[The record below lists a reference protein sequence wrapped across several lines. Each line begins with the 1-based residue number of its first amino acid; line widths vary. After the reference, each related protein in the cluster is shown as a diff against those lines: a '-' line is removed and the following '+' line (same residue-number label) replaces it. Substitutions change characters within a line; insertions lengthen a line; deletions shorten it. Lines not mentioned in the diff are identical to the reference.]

1 MNRNKFLLATS
12 ALAISFFAADA
23 LADGVTSCGD
33 ISQIRYMLQKYA
45 TNDPS
50 NYCIRA
56 TTLAESYP
64 CMREEV
70 LRESNA
76 VARKNGLAS
85 VVVGCPA
92 AVVQAPPPVQYVPA
106 PQPQYVQYVPV
117 QQGYVQPIPQ
127 AQTIERVAG
136 PVIVQGSRVTGSHA
150 GLFAGSAL
158 LWGGLGLLVA
168 GGTAAALITSG
179 GGSSTTTTTT
189 GGTTTTDFITD
200 EYRAQYSLTTMDA
213 ASAYQRGY
221 AGAGVQVAVLDTGLD
236 VSHSEFTGRVTPG
249 NGYDFVTNAAGQPAA
264 INLNSHGTEV
274 AGIINA
280 NRNFVGMHGVAYDAT
295 VVPLRVFDSTGGA
308 IASFESAINYARTNT
323 QAKILNGS
331 YGPDDA
337 WHNNFEP
344 LGYQGIVTTPEI
356 AEADA
361 YLAYVAAGGMLVFP
375 AGNAYL
381 IAPGLASNP
390 TGPGFLPFIRPAN
403 ANIVGAAN
411 GAYRD
416 ELGNVMATAD
426 YSALEAQTIV
436 VAGVDRNNVI
446 STFSNRCGVAM
457 NWCMVAPDEN
467 IFTTTTGGGYTTVS
481 GTSFAAPQVA
491 GALAILKQEF
501 PNLTAAQLVSRLL
514 NTATD
519 LGDAGVDAIYGHG
532 LLNLAAASNPI
543 GVTGISTT
551 GLLAGNIVPIT
562 SSTLSYGNAFGG
574 SIANAFNGVNV
585 LVLDSYNAAFM
596 TGLRGRVASSTSNF
610 DARNAVSKFDR
621 QEERQEFS
629 FGDNAKVSFRA
640 ERNSD
645 SANSIGDKPKDTND
659 NDISLRSFSLST
671 GIAGNAEGSVHYKD
685 SQALALG
692 FSEADRARMDR
703 AINKDALTNPY
714 ASFASEGF
722 ASVYKTKG
730 LGGTVKIAGF
740 YGHNKSDDEASNF
753 GTQAELGYNFDKG
766 TDAFVQLGTLFEE
779 NRVLGSKGT
788 GALAFGNGTSTVFMG
803 VGGKMALDGGL
814 TLRAHGYAGMT
825 NPSLNADNSL
835 IKSSSEIITSSF
847 NAAVEKAGSFLKGDT
862 LGLGVSQPLR
872 VESGSMQFDIPV
884 AMNSNYTSLISRSF
898 TQDLSAQG
906 REVDMEVNYAV
917 PVGTAESLAA
927 GALYRMDAGHVVG
940 KTDIMGVMRWSKK
953 F

>member
-12 ALAISFFAADA
+12 ALALSLFAADA
-23 LADGVTSCGD
+23 FADGVTSCGD
-33 ISQIRYMLQKYA
+33 ITQIRYMLQKYA
-45 TNDPS
+45 TNDPA

-76 VARKNGLAS
+76 IASRNGLAS
-85 VVVGCPA
+85 VVVGCPVA
-92 AVVQAPPPVQYVPA
+92 MQAPVYVP
-106 PQPQYVQYVPV
+106 PPQYVQYVPV

-127 AQTIERVAG
+127 VQTVERVAG

-150 GLFAGSAL
+150 GLFAGSSL
-158 LWGGLGLLVA
+158 LWGGLALLVA

-179 GGSSTTTTTT
+179 GSSTETTTTTTT
-189 GGTTTTDFITD
+189 GGGTTTDFITD

-221 AGAGVQVAVLDTGLD
+221 AGAGIQVAVLDTGLD
-236 VSHSEFTGRVTPG
+236 VSHSEFTNRVTPG
-249 NGYDFVTNAAGQPAA
+249 NGFDFVTNAAGQPAA

-274 AGIINA
+274 AGVINA
-280 NRNFVGMHGVAYDAT
+280 NRNFIGMHGVAYDAT
-295 VVPLRVFDSTGGA
+295 IVPLRVFDSAGGA
-308 IASFESAINYARTNT
+308 IASFTNAINYARTST
-323 QAKILNGS
+323 QARILNGS

-344 LGYQGIVTTPEI
+344 LGYQGIITNPEI

-361 YLAYVAAGGMLVFP
+361 YLAYVNAGGILVFP
-375 AGNAYL
+375 AGNAFL
-381 IAPGLASNP
+381 IAPNLASNP

-403 ANIVGAAN
+403 SAIVGATS

-416 ELGNVMATAD
+416 ENGNVMATAD
-426 YSALEAQTIV
+426 YSALEPQTIV

-446 STFSNRCGVAM
+446 STFSNRCGVAAA
-457 NWCMVAPDEN
+457 WCMVAPDEN
-467 IFTTTTGGGYTTVS
+467 IFTTTTGGGYATVS

-501 PNLTAAQLVSRLL
+501 PNLTAAQIVSRLL
-514 NTATD
+514 TTATD
-519 LGDAGVDAIYGHG
+519 LGAAGVDAIYGHG

-551 GLLAGNIVPIT
+551 GLLTGNITPIT
-562 SSTLSYGNAFGG
+562 SSTLSYGHAFGG
-574 SIANAFNGVNV
+574 SIATAFNGVSV
-585 LVLDSYNAAFM
+585 LVLDSYNAAF
-596 TGLRGRVASSTSNF
+596 TTSLRGRIASSTSKF
-610 DARNAVSKFDR
+610 DARRAVSKFDR
-621 QEERQEFS
+621 QDDRQEFS
-629 FGDNAKVSFRA
+629 FGDNAKVSFLA

-645 SANSIGDKPKDTND
+645 DAHSIGDKPRDSD
-659 NDISLRSFSLST
+659 DSGISLRSFSLSA
-671 GIAGNAEGSVHYKD
+671 GISATDEGSVHYKD

-692 FSEADRARMDR
+692 FSEGDRARMDR

-722 ASVYKTKG
+722 ASVYKTKA
-730 LGGTVKIAGF
+730 LGGTVKVAGF
-740 YGHNKSDDEASNF
+740 YGHDKSDDEANNF
-753 GTQAELGYNFDKG
+753 GTQVELGYNFDKG
-766 TDAFVQLGTLFEE
+766 TDAFLQLGTLFEE
-779 NRVLGSKGT
+779 DRVLGSKGT

-803 VGGKMALDGGL
+803 LGGKLALDSDI
-814 TLRAHGYAGMT
+814 TIRANGYAGLT
-825 NPSLNADNSL
+825 NPSLNAENSL
-835 IKSSSEIITSSF
+835 IKNASEIITSSF
-847 NAAVEKAGSFLKGDT
+847 NAAVEKIGSFMKGDI
-862 LGLGVSQPLR
+862 LGFGLSQPLR

-884 AMNSNYTSLISRSF
+884 QLNSDYTSLVTRSF

-906 REVDMEVNYAV
+906 REIDVEVNYAL
-917 PVGTAESLAA
+917 PVGVNESIAT
-927 GALYRMDAGHVVG
+927 GALYRMDAGHVSG

>member
-12 ALAISFFAADA
+12 ALAISFFATDA

-70 LRESNA
+70 MRESNA

-92 AVVQAPPPVQYVPA
+92 AVVQAPPVQYIQP

-150 GLFAGSAL
+150 GLFAGNAL

-168 GGTAAALITSG
+168 GGTAAALISSSST
-179 GGSSTTTTTT
+179 SSTTTTTT
-189 GGTTTTDFITD
+189 GTTTTTDFLTD

-221 AGAGVQVAVLDTGLD
+221 AGSGIQVAVLDTGLD

-249 NGYDFVTNAAGQPAA
+249 NGYDFVTNASGQPAS

-274 AGIINA
+274 AGIIAA
-280 NRNFVGMHGVAYDAT
+280 NRNFVGMHGVAYDASL
-295 VVPLRVFDSTGGA
+295 VPLRVFDSTGGA
-308 IASFESAINYARTNT
+308 IASFESAINYARTST
-323 QAKILNGS
+323 QARILNGS

-361 YLAYVAAGGMLVFP
+361 YLAYVNAGGILVFP

-416 ELGNVMATAD
+416 ELGNVMPTAD
-426 YSALEAQTIV
+426 YSALEGQTIV

-446 STFSNRCGVAM
+446 STFSNRCGVAAA
-457 NWCMVAPDEN
+457 WCMVAPDEN
-467 IFTTTTGGGYTTVS
+467 IYTTTTGGTYTTVS

-501 PNLTAAQLVSRLL
+501 PNLTAAQIVSRLL
-514 NTATD
+514 TTATD

-551 GLLAGNIVPIT
+551 GLLNGSHAAIAD
-562 SSTLSYGNAFGG
+562 SKLAYGSAFGG
-574 SIANAFNGVNV
+574 SVTTAFNGVNV
-585 LVLDSYNAAFM
+585 LVLDSYNAAFS
-596 TGLRGRVASSTSNF
+596 TSLGGRVAASTSAFNTHR
-610 DARNAVSKFDR
+610 ALSKFDR
-621 QEERQEFS
+621 PDAREELS
-629 FGDNAKVSFRA
+629 FGAKTKVGFVTESNLDNSHFL
-640 ERNSD
+640 
-645 SANSIGDKPKDTND
+645 GDKPRDGSDTTAKFKH
-659 NDISLRSFSLST
+659 FSLTQSISST
-671 GIAGNAEGSVHYKD
+671 QEGSVHYKD

-703 AINKDALTNPY
+703 SINKDALTNPY

-722 ASVYKTKG
+722 ASVYKTKA
-730 LGGTVKIAGF
+730 LGGTVKVAGF
-740 YGHNKSDDEASNF
+740 YGHNESDDEANNF
-753 GTQAELGYNFDKG
+753 GTQAELGYNLDKG
-766 TDAFVQLGTLFEE
+766 ADAFVQFGTLFEE

-803 VGGKMALDGGL
+803 LGGKMALNGGI
-814 TLRAHGYAGMT
+814 TLHANGYAGMT

-835 IKSSSEIITSSF
+835 IKSSSEIITSAF
-847 NAAVEKAGSFLKGDT
+847 NAAVEKAGSFVKGDT

-884 AMNSNYTSLISRSF
+884 AMNSNYTSLISRNF

-927 GALYRMDAGHVVG
+927 GALYRMDAGHVSG
-940 KTDIMGVMRWSKK
+940 KTDVMGVMRWSKK